1 MANGGAIEID
11 PSAADRCARSCE
23 RFASELREILA
34 GVSDADYFA
43 GFGTLPSGVAL
54 NAKYTELTSGGSGSL
69 TSTLQGHI
77 DVATKLA
84 DTFRRMGE
92 QYVETDDAV
101 AASLWPTDTG
111 GR

>member
-1 MANGGAIEID
+1 MSNSVSLTHD
-11 PSAADRCARSCE
+11 AAERCAAACSKFVAE
-23 RFASELREILA
+23 VLA
-34 GVSDADYFA
+34 VRDFVDNNAIIE

-54 NAKYTELTSGGSGSL
+54 NAKYTELTSGGAGSL

-77 DVATKLA
+77 DVVTKLA

-92 QYVETDDAV
+92 QYAETDDAV
-101 AASLWPTDTG
+101 ATSLRPSDTG

>member
-1 MANGGAIEID
+1 MSNQLRVTLEVAEC
-11 PSAADRCARSCE
+11 CATACDA
-23 RFASELREILA
+23 FSEELVSIRTLVA
-34 GVSDADYFA
+34 GRGQLG
-43 GFGTLPSGVAL
+43 GFGTLPSGIAL
-54 NAKYTELTSGGSGSL
+54 NAKYTELTAGGPGSL
-69 TSTLQGHI
+69 TAKLQGHI

-101 AASLWPTDTG
+101 AASLQQSDAG

>member
-1 MANGGAIEID
+1 MTGGISID
-11 PSAADRCARSCE
+11 RDSAERCAAACAA
-23 RFASELREILA
+23 FADDVDALRKAVESR
-34 GVSDADYFA
+34 GNVT

-54 NAKYTELTSGGSGSL
+54 NAKYTELTSGGAGSL

-77 DVATKLA
+77 DVVTKLA

-92 QYVETDDAV
+92 QYAETDDAV
-101 AASLWPTDTG
+101 ATSLRPSDTG